1 MPSRKKTNPTRSV
14 SLRTRVCHSNTR
26 IVVRLLGPCFKTGRL
41 RPFRRREPCGPT
53 CLFLDAVSPRD
64 YKAAARRQSHLSH
77 GLLQHRKRAPTCC
90 KLKHH
95 PQREGSRTRSITGL
109 NRFPFNNFTYYLTLF
124 SKFFSSFPHG
134 TCSLSVSCQ
143 YLALDEMY
151 HPFWTAFPNNPTLG
165 ASFIRTSQMTQT
177 GMSPSLLSLSRE
189 LWPSRSPKG
198 DPLNYN
204 SDAQRTPDFKF
215 ELFPLHS
222 PLLGES
228 LLVSFPP
235 LTDMLKFSGYPYL
248 I

>member
-1 MPSRKKTNPTRSV
+1 MKPSPPEPSRVV
-14 SLRTRVCHSNTR
+14 SIAQGMTSFH
-26 IVVRLLGPCFKTGRL
+26 
-41 RPFRRREPCGPT
+41 
-53 CLFLDAVSPRD
+53 
-64 YKAAARRQSHLSH
+64 
-77 GLLQHRKRAPTCC
+77 
-90 KLKHH
+90 
-95 PQREGSRTRSITGL
+95 
-109 NRFPFNNFTYYLTLF
+109 RFPLSNFKYFLTLF

-235 LTDMLKFSGYPYL
+235 LNNMLKFGGSSHFIRGYG
-248 I
+248 